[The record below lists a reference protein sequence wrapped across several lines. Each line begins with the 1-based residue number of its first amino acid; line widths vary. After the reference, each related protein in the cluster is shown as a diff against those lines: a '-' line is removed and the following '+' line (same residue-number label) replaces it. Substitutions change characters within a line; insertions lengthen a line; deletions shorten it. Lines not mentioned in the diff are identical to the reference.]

1 MWRNFRSAGE
11 SCRPLWRWVGLWF
24 VQWGAG
30 TIMWCANCQADVAA
44 EVAADN
50 RRVRCAHCGSE
61 IDALRSLRT
70 TDKTRE
76 ARQLLQRWS
85 SGRTPV
91 VVAEDLRSGV
101 ASGPDS
107 PAPAAED
114 LQQPKN
120 RASLADTARAAARRD
135 PPHSAPHLPPHV
147 ATPAPQR
154 LQGAQPS
161 GTMRLQ
167 GDRPDVRRQPE
178 FVHREDAAHLSLP
191 SPHLGRGYRSPYA
204 AESKPTNWLSAFG
217 QFLAYGGVLGLTVG
231 TTLVLWGHF
240 GSAQQAAYAPT
251 GWLVATAGQ
260 MLLFLGVVTLV
271 STGIEQA
278 TEEMRRSTESLSGR
292 LQRVEDLLHRQPEA
306 WAESQTAIAEEE
318 PAPFAPA
325 GRRAA

>member
-1 MWRNFRSAGE
+1 
-11 SCRPLWRWVGLWF
+11 
-24 VQWGAG
+24 
-30 TIMWCANCQADVAA
+30 MWCANCQADVAA

-85 SGRTPV
+85 SGRTP
-91 VVAEDLRSGV
+91 GV
-101 ASGPDS
+101 AAGSLGGGAASVPDA
-107 PAPAAED
+107 PEPAAED
-114 LQQPKN
+114 LQQPKD
-120 RASLADTARAAARRD
+120 AAPLAETARAAARRD
-135 PPHSAPHLPPHV
+135 PPHAALHSPPHA
-147 ATPAPQR
+147 ATPAPHRLQEARQSRTVR
-154 LQGAQPS
+154 LQGE
-161 GTMRLQ
+161 
-167 GDRPDVRRQPE
+167 RPDVRRHPE

-204 AESKPTNWLSAFG
+204 AGPHQKNWLSAFG

-240 GSAQQAAYAPT
+240 GDAQQAAYAPT

-278 TEEMRRSTESLSGR
+278 TEEMRRSTDSLSGR
-292 LQRVEDLLHRQPEA
+292 LQRLEDLLHRQAQA
-306 WAESQTAIAEEE
+306 WAESQTATAEDE